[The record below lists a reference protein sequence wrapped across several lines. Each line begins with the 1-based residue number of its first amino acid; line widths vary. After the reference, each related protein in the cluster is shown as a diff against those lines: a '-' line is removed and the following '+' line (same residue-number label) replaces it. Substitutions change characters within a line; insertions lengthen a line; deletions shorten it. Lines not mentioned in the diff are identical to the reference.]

1 MGMKSIHLIAGAR
14 PNFMKVAPLWHA
26 LNKETWCKPVLVH
39 TGQHYDAMMSDVF
52 FSDLGLPAPD
62 FHLGVGSGSHAQQT
76 AAVMTAYEELCQ
88 QTSPDNVVV
97 VGDVNS
103 TMACA
108 IAAKKLHL
116 QVSHLEAGL
125 RSFDRTMPEEINRL
139 LTDAISDLLW
149 TPSPDADENLI
160 REGIPAERIDRVGNI
175 MIDSLVMMQGSITK
189 AGVAKQMGLEEK
201 SYGVV
206 TLHRPINVD
215 TPDALGA
222 ALSAIIDVSSS
233 LPLVF
238 PMHPRTKARVEEFGL
253 MKELEQTAS
262 LKVCS
267 PLGYV
272 DFMSLLSDCAL
283 AITDSGGIQ
292 EETCYLGIP
301 CITVRESTER
311 PVTVTA
317 GSNRL
322 ARMADLTTLAPKVV
336 SAWKSGHSG
345 RTVPDRWDGKTADR
359 VVASLKRALS

>member
-1 MGMKSIHLIAGAR
+1 
-14 PNFMKVAPLWHA
+14 MKVAPLWHA
-26 LNKETWCKPVLVH
+26 LTREAWCKPVLVH

-76 AAVMTAYEELCQ
+76 AAVMTAYEDLCRQ
-88 QTSPDNVVV
+88 STPDNVVV

-108 IAAKKLHL
+108 IAAKKLNL

-149 TPSPDADENLI
+149 TPSPDADENLA
-160 REGIPAERIDRVGNI
+160 REGIPADRIDRVGNI
-175 MIDSLVMMQGSITK
+175 MIDSLVMMQGSIGE
-189 AGVAKQMGLEEK
+189 AGVAKRLALKEK
-201 SYGVV
+201 NYGVV

-215 TPDALGA
+215 TADALGA
-222 ALSAIIDVSSS
+222 ALSAIIEVSSS

-238 PMHPRTKARVEEFGL
+238 PMHPRTRARIDEFGL
-253 MKELEQTAS
+253 AKWLEQATTI
-262 LKVCS
+262 KVCS

-311 PVTVTA
+311 PVTVTS

-322 ARMADLTTLAPKVV
+322 AKMTDLTTLAPQVV
-336 SAWKSGHSG
+336 NAWKTGQAG
-345 RTVPDRWDGKTADR
+345 RTIPDRWDGKTADR
-359 VVASLKRALS
+359 VVASLKRTLT

>member
-1 MGMKSIHLIAGAR
+1 MKSIHLIAGAR

-26 LNKETWCKPVLVH
+26 LNRETWCKPVLVH
-39 TGQHYDAMMSDVF
+39 TGQHYDSMMSDVF
-52 FSDLGLPAPD
+52 FSDLDLPAPD

-76 AAVMTAYEELCQ
+76 AAVMTAYEDLCR
-88 QTSPDNVVV
+88 QTAPDNVVV

-160 REGIPAERIDRVGNI
+160 REGIPASRIDRVGNI
-175 MIDSLVMMQGSITK
+175 MIDSLVMMQGAIEK
-189 AGVAKQMGLEEK
+189 AEIAKRLGVEK
-201 SYGVV
+201 KNYGVI

-215 TPDALGA
+215 TVDALDA
-222 ALSAIIDVSSS
+222 ALSAIIKVSSS

-238 PMHPRTKARVEEFGL
+238 PMHPRTRARMEEFGL
-253 MKELEQTAS
+253 TKKLEQAATV
-262 LKVCS
+262 KVCS

-301 CITVRESTER
+301 CVTVRESTER
-311 PVTVTA
+311 PITIA
-317 GSNRL
+317 SGSNRL
-322 ARMADLTTLAPKVV
+322 ARMAEMPSIAAQAMNIQGTARV
-336 SAWKSGHSG
+336 G
-345 RTVPDRWDGKTADR
+345 TVPHLWDGNTSQR
-359 VVASLKRALS
+359 IVASLKQVMM